1 MKVGLSSMTNMLVQL
16 AKSVLVPFELTAAAA
31 AAADTEI
38 NKKILGSKITALF
51 LSTKEMKDVKDI
63 MEIAKSLED
72 SGILIKDVTQN
83 DWK

>member
-83 DWK
+83 N

>member
-1 MKVGLSSMTNMLVQL
+1 MTNMLVQL

-83 DWK
+83 D

>member
-63 MEIAKSLED
+63 MEIAKSVED

-83 DWK
+83 D

>member
-83 DWK
+83 D

>member
-1 MKVGLSSMTNMLVQL
+1 MTNMLVQL

-31 AAADTEI
+31 AAAAADTGI
-38 NKKILGSKITALF
+38 NKKILGSKIIALF
-51 LSTKEMKDVKDI
+51 LSTKEMKDIKDI

-83 DWK
+83 D